1 MASSREK
8 KHSQRFMS
16 HLLGKVAG
24 CFKWILLI
32 VQAFLSHNELLKAK
46 VFRSV
51 DHFIFISMNTF
62 SNAESNME
70 RGSSQKN
77 NCLAWA
83 ISPRIMFGVNFSS
96 NCFINHSRIV
106 WPLIRVAFF
115 PSHSEPPQLILF
127 VSRTQ
132 RSYIIIFARL
142 VFCLSSRVQNV
153 NGTKKTNIH
162 IIELIMFC
170 GWRTKSPLFRCM
182 FWSPATVTWIPKTT
196 KSNYV
201 THFEAQNHEMHNNNQ
216 YRIHWN
222 VLVHIID
229 VIACKL
235 RWRQRNWINNRN
247 ENTPSGHWKISHLLK
262 LKPVQL
268 SIEEL
273 IDE

>member
-1 MASSREK
+1 MAIDS
-8 KHSQRFMS
+8 
-16 HLLGKVAG
+16 
-24 CFKWILLI
+24 C
-32 VQAFLSHNELLKAK
+32 
-46 VFRSV
+46 
-51 DHFIFISMNTF
+51 
-62 SNAESNME
+62 
-70 RGSSQKN
+70 
-77 NCLAWA
+77 C
-83 ISPRIMFGVNFSS
+83 
-96 NCFINHSRIV
+96 
-106 WPLIRVAFF
+106 FF

-127 VSRTQ
+127 ASSTQ
-132 RSYIIIFARL
+132 RSYIIIFTRL
-142 VFCLSSRVQNV
+142 VFCLSSRVQNE

-235 RWRQRNWINNRN
+235 RWRNN
-247 ENTPSGHWKISHLLK
+247 EI
-262 LKPVQL
+262 
-268 SIEEL
+268 EL
-273 IDE
+273 IIEMKIRPRDIGKYHTFWNWSRFSLQSKS